1 MASQFRPAPVFQLRK
16 DPKHPNGSKHTG
28 TNCNAA
34 VGATLVAFVTCGARH
49 PSAAAVRELTGDT
62 VGGTNNRQIAKA
74 IADGFDV
81 ELDIHDGS
89 FNDVLAALRQGRGVS
104 LSGSSSATMA
114 IKAFCAQIGF
124 DGNHQ
129 WALTDIVDAPGEPMI
144 VVYDPLADGRRGL
157 ALSPL
162 LIPLSIVRKFA
173 GLLDLRTQQEVS
185 DHRPRR
191 PLGQGRALYSTTD
204 VVRCGAA
211 GGGAHPGPPPAGPV
225 KLRPHAAL
233 VHGQVGLSLTVRVP
247 VARIRRAP
255 TTESAIVGR
264 KRRGMTFRA
273 MQKINGQK
281 VKNAGRLWFGDRDGT
296 RWMHSSLFK

>member
-1 MASQFRPAPVFQLRK
+1 MTGQFRPTPVFQLRK
-16 DPKHPNGSKHTG
+16 DPKHPNGSRHTG

-34 VGATLVAFVTCGARH
+34 VGATLVAFVTCGARR

-81 ELDIHDGS
+81 EVDIHDGS
-89 FNDVLAALRQGRGVS
+89 FSDVVDALRQGRAVS
-104 LSGSSSATMA
+104 LSGSSAATKD
-114 IKAFCAQIGF
+114 IRAFCAQIGF

-129 WALTDIVDAPGEPMI
+129 WALTDILDAPGEPTI

-173 GLLDLRTQQEVS
+173 GLLDMRSQQEI
-185 DHRPRR
+185 DAHRPRK
-191 PLGQGRALYSTTD
+191 PLGLGRALYSTTD
-204 VVRCGAA
+204 IVRCGVP
-211 GGGAHPGPPPAGPV
+211 GGGAHPSPPPAGPV
-225 KLRPHAAL
+225 RLRPNAAL
-233 VHGQVGLSLTVRVP
+233 VHGQVGLSLTVGVP
-247 VARIRRAP
+247 VGRIRRGP
-255 TTESAIVGR
+255 TTVSAIVGR

-273 MQKINGQK
+273 MQKINGQR
-281 VKNAGRLWFGDRDGT
+281 VGSHGRLWFGDHDGV